1 MPKLA
6 TLSFNLQ
13 QQIQECHVNEP
24 SRTEIGE
31 PASGLFHDVSKEFA
45 KALHSARSVA
55 GDGQNEPTRLT
66 QERLR
71 MRAGVGRA
79 TVAKYEAARNSE
91 GGVAN
96 PDLDTLCKLAAAFN
110 LPPAFLLMRPSD
122 WSRLAQAAAGTTAFL
137 EDPKVR
143 DLVRLMC
150 KSKKGPAD
158 VADGALLL
166 AQRLGVYNPI
176 PPQETG
182 PNPFQ
187 IPERWRLATEVEW
200 NRARLGILSATAI
213 LPTNLG
219 AADPET
225 LERQMYE
232 LIYLYCI
239 CIAMGAATDTES
251 RS

>member
-1 MPKLA
+1 MSEAEKKPD
-6 TLSFNLQ
+6 S
-13 QQIQECHVNEP
+13 E
-24 SRTEIGE
+24 S
-31 PASGLFHDVSKEFA
+31 ASSLFIDVSKSFA
-45 KALHSARSVA
+45 TALHSAKLVA
-55 GDGQNEPTRLT
+55 GEGENEPTRLT
-66 QERLR
+66 QEELST
-71 MRAGVGRA
+71 RAGVGRA
-79 TVAKYEAARNSE
+79 TVAKYEAARKKE

-96 PDLDTLCKLAAAFN
+96 PDLETLCKLAAALN

-122 WSRLAQAAAGTTAFL
+122 WSRLAQAAAGTTVFL

-143 DLVRLMC
+143 DLVKLMC
-150 KSKKGPAD
+150 KSKKGPVD

-166 AQRLGVYNPI
+166 AQRLGVHNPVQ
-176 PPQETG
+176 PQQSE
-182 PNPFQ
+182 PDQFLVSD
-187 IPERWRLATEVEW
+187 RWRRATEAEW
-200 NRARLGILSATAI
+200 QRARLGILSTTAI

-239 CIAMGAATDTES
+239 CIAMGAATDTET